1 MSGYKELGYVR
12 KEFVGSTSALY
23 FFIGGIKLNMIYV
36 GIDIASD
43 KHDYY
48 MVHDSLTPFSRNSIT
63 IPNTIS
69 GFKKLQKDIVTFC
82 GVMKDSK
89 VSIGLESTG
98 IYHKAI
104 LSYLINN
111 GYKVTLIN
119 PILTNMDKKSRH
131 VHNPKNDNID
141 SKAICTFLLNSKDLK
156 SYTLTSYHTES
167 LKSLSRER
175 FKLVEEKRKIKQSIY
190 NYIVRMFPEYLKLF
204 SNIYQGSS
212 FDILYKY
219 PGVSLIERA
228 HYKSI
233 AKLLHGKC
241 KVDAYTIKEYAKDSI
256 GDRNKYLSIL
266 LKNSLDELKSIN
278 NRIDTITSKIQELV
292 LSLNTK
298 LLSIP
303 GISYVTAGIIL
314 GEIGDIFRF
323 KSAESLISY
332 SGLDIEVYESGK
344 FKATNK
350 SISKKG
356 SKYLR
361 YALYQVAR
369 VIWINDPVFNEY
381 YLKKK
386 SEGKHYYVILGH
398 IEKKIVRLI
407 YSILKNN
414 KEYTPQL

>member
-1 MSGYKELGYVR
+1 
-12 KEFVGSTSALY
+12 
-23 FFIGGIKLNMIYV
+23 MIYV

-48 MVHDSLTPFSRNSIT
+48 MIHDSLKPFSRNSIT

-82 GVMKDSK
+82 GVMKDSI

-104 LSYLINN
+104 LLYLIEN
-111 GYKVTLIN
+111 GYEVKLIN
-119 PILTNMDKKSRH
+119 PILTNMDKKSRR

-141 SKAICTFLLNSKDLK
+141 SKAICTFLMNSKDLK
-156 SYTLTSYHTES
+156 SYTLKSYHTES

-175 FKLVEEKRKIKQSIY
+175 FKLVEEKRKIKQEIY
-190 NYIVRMFPEYLKLF
+190 NYIVQIFPEYLKLF
-204 SNIYQGSS
+204 SSIYQGSS

-228 HYKSI
+228 HIESI

-241 KVDAYTIKEYAKDSI
+241 KVDAYTIKELAKTSV
-256 GDRNKYLSIL
+256 GDRSEYLSTL
-266 LKNSLDELKSIN
+266 LKSSLDNLKNIV
-278 NRIDTITSKIQELV
+278 NRIEIIESKIIELV
-292 LSLNTK
+292 DNLDTK
-298 LLSIP
+298 ILSIP
-303 GISYVTAGIIL
+303 GISYVTAGIVL
-314 GEIGDIFRF
+314 GEIGDISRFRN
-323 KSAESLISY
+323 AEALVSY

-344 FKATNK
+344 YKATNK

-361 YALYQVAR
+361 YALFQVAR
-369 VIWINDPVFNEY
+369 VIWNHDKVFNNY
-381 YLKKK
+381 YLKKQ
-386 SEGKHYYVILGH
+386 SENKHYYVILGH

>member
-1 MSGYKELGYVR
+1 MLKNNY
-12 KEFVGSTSALY
+12 
-23 FFIGGIKLNMIYV
+23 FIGGIKLNMIYV

-48 MVHDSLTPFSRNSIT
+48 MVHDSLKPFSRNSIT

-82 GVMKDSK
+82 GVMKDSI

-104 LSYLINN
+104 LLYLISN

-141 SKAICTFLLNSKDLK
+141 SKAICTFLMNSKDLK

-175 FKLVEEKRKIKQSIY
+175 FKLVEEKRKIKQTIY

-219 PGVSLIERA
+219 PGVSLIDRA
-228 HYKSI
+228 HYESI

-241 KVDAYTIKEYAKDSI
+241 KVDAYTIKERAKDSI
-256 GDRNKYLSIL
+256 GDRSRYLSIL

-292 LSLNTK
+292 INLNTK
-298 LLSIP
+298 VLSIP

-323 KSAESLISY
+323 RSAESLISY

-344 FKATNK
+344 YKATNK

-361 YALYQVAR
+361 YALYQVAK

>member
-1 MSGYKELGYVR
+1 MFLK
-12 KEFVGSTSALY
+12 
-23 FFIGGIKLNMIYV
+23 
-36 GIDIASD
+36 
-43 KHDYY
+43 
-48 MVHDSLTPFSRNSIT
+48 PIT
-63 IPNTIS
+63 I
-69 GFKKLQKDIVTFC
+69 
-82 GVMKDSK
+82 
-89 VSIGLESTG
+89 
-98 IYHKAI
+98 
-104 LSYLINN
+104 
-111 GYKVTLIN
+111 
-119 PILTNMDKKSRH
+119 
-131 VHNPKNDNID
+131 
-141 SKAICTFLLNSKDLK
+141 
-156 SYTLTSYHTES
+156 
-167 LKSLSRER
+167 
-175 FKLVEEKRKIKQSIY
+175 
-190 NYIVRMFPEYLKLF
+190 
-204 SNIYQGSS
+204 
-212 FDILYKY
+212 
-219 PGVSLIERA
+219 
-228 HYKSI
+228 
-233 AKLLHGKC
+233 
-241 KVDAYTIKEYAKDSI
+241 
-256 GDRNKYLSIL
+256 

-298 LLSIP
+298 ILSIP

-323 KSAESLISY
+323 RSAESLISY

-350 SISKKG
+350 TISKKG